1 MYLWQYDVGPGRS
14 ENTLAAQALP
24 TAVAPVIF
32 FQRVPFH
39 ALN

>member
-1 MYLWQYDVGPGRS
+1 MYLWQYDVGPERS

-24 TAVAPVIF
+24 IAVAPVIF
-32 FQRVPFH
+32 FQRVPFC

>member
-1 MYLWQYDVGPGRS
+1 MYLWQYDVGPGRF

-24 TAVAPVIF
+24 TAVALVIF